1 MMSLRELS
9 LTHIAV
15 FDAQRIDVPQ
25 GMTVIAGE
33 AGAGKSLM
41 IDAVDWI
48 FGANASAKELLR
60 KGYERGNVGLVYEV
74 SPQHD
79 ATVWHALAEEGIDL
93 ERTDNGSA
101 LLDMTREFTTSG
113 SRFRINGTSVSR
125 AFMQGLRPYLLEL
138 QSQHSTVTLMQ
149 QAYQQHLLDAYGGVA
164 HQRYLEAVD
173 RVYLQWKEAVAT
185 LKAYEAEEQ
194 EAGHR
199 LHVLRLQVQELER
212 FQLESPEEDDAL
224 EEEINRLAHAEQ
236 LKSAYAEGLQLM
248 GLADSPDDLPSMPD
262 VLSVLSKRLSQ
273 VEASEK
279 RLAPVLEQLDAVRE
293 QLREIAHQLSALN
306 EDVDLNPQRLDDL
319 QSRLNDLQKLKR
331 LYGPTLA
338 DVIRYYENSSQELAD
353 LEFRQSNPDN
363 LKAQVVELSERL
375 KSVCDD
381 LTQARQRLASD
392 LEAQVQASLSDLA
405 MPHTR
410 FKIVLEPVEPYA
422 QGQERVN
429 FAFSANV
436 GDELKPLGKVA
447 SGGELSRVLLALT
460 VASLPQQAGEM
471 QAKKLYVF
479 DEIDTGTSG
488 QAAKTIGFQLQ
499 RLAEAGHQVLVV
511 THQAVVAAA
520 AHQHWWVHKQVNDG
534 ATVSSVK
541 TALNRDDVADLLTH
555 LASGEDSQSNGVSR
569 QFAEELLRQ
578 MKATPQAILNVVS

>member
-9 LTHIAV
+9 LTHIAI
-15 FDAQRIDVPQ
+15 FDSQRIDVPQ

-41 IDAVDWI
+41 IDAIDWI
-48 FGANASAKELLR
+48 FGANASAKDLLR
-60 KGYERGNVGLVYEV
+60 KGCERGSVGLLYEIT
-74 SPQHD
+74 PQHD
-79 ATVWHALAEEGIDL
+79 ATVWHALEAECIDL
-93 ERTDNGSA
+93 ERNDQGSA
-101 LLDMTREFTTSG
+101 LLDLTRDFTISG

-125 AFMQGLRPYLLEL
+125 AFMQGLRPYMLEL

-149 QAYQQHLLDAYGGVA
+149 QGYQQHVLDAYGGMT
-164 HQRYLEAVD
+164 HRRHLEAVE
-173 RVYLQWKEAVAT
+173 RVFQQWKEAVAT
-185 LKAYEAEEQ
+185 LKAYEAQEK

-199 LHVLRLQVQELER
+199 LHVLRLQVKELER
-212 FQLESPEEDDAL
+212 FQLGSPEEDEAL

-236 LKSAYAEGLQLM
+236 LKSAYAEGQQLM
-248 GLADSPDDLPSMPD
+248 GLGDLPDDAPSMLD
-262 VLSVLSKRLSQ
+262 VLSLLSKRLTQ

-293 QLREIAHQLSALN
+293 QLREVAHQLHALN

-353 LEFRQSNPDN
+353 LEFRQSNPDT
-363 LKAQVVELSERL
+363 LKAQVVDLSERL
-375 KSVCDD
+375 KRVCDD
-381 LTQARQRLASD
+381 LTQARKQLASD

-405 MPHTR
+405 MPHAR
-410 FKIVLEPVEPYA
+410 FKIMLEPVEPYA

-460 VASLPQQAGEM
+460 VSSLPQEAGET

-541 TALNRDDVADLLTH
+541 TALNREDVADLLTH
-555 LASGEDSQSNGVSR
+555 LASGEDSQTHVASR
-569 QFAEELLRQ
+569 QFAEALLDQ
-578 MKATPQAILNVVS
+578 MKPSLAVL